1 MLSAL
6 LSGGSVSDLVAIQD
20 NHPCFPVQPTPLAF
34 IHRNLRNG
42 PKSYYLAGPS
52 LDGWAPKEHL
62 LAPCFAASQRPTQTD
77 LNSPLYANPSPQQAG
92 CSRDQLHL
100 QVSDSTVS
108 SGKLDW
114 PPHWGSSH
122 HHPQRAVQYPKQTRP
137 MLPQECF
144 PDRQHQHL
152 LGDGEK
158 CKFSSNR
165 IRVSGAQAG
174 EEPVLTRSSDDQSA
188 QGEVEEFYTMTGL
201 LKGHTWISGD
211 SGPSA
216 HSDSVDSGQGLRA
229 WHF

>member
-1 MLSAL
+1 MGQNPIILQGLFGQLS
-6 LSGGSVSDLVAIQD
+6 
-20 NHPCFPVQPTPLAF
+20 
-34 IHRNLRNG
+34 
-42 PKSYYLAGPS
+42 
-52 LDGWAPKEHL
+52 PKEHFTCSL
-62 LAPCFAASQRPTQTD
+62 LCNLWRPTQTD
-77 LNSPLYANPSPQQAG
+77 LNSHCIHRPSPQQAG

-100 QVSDSTVS
+100 QVSDSRVS
-108 SGKLDW
+108 SGKPDW

-122 HHPQRAVQYPKQTRP
+122 HHPQGAVQYPKQTRP

-174 EEPVLTRSSDDQSA
+174 EGPVLNKILRWSVCTR
-188 QGEVEEFYTMTGL
+188 EVEEFYIMTGL